1 MEKPVRYLEGISFAR
16 VKERFNDYLQCKE
29 ELKDNTRMLHC
40 LVKNT
45 GQIDAYLIPHNK
57 EFASL
62 TKRWER
68 LPVSIDRT
76 IDNVFKKLVYK
87 KPKADDLTEL
97 IRANI
102 QFHED
107 RAAQRLNDFHN
118 RAINDAREERRRNLE
133 TQLENP
139 GTVGIYNDND
149 ELIDVVYSEEYA
161 EYLEAHKNFQ
171 RFGYSHIE
179 LLRRKQLEY
188 SIEEGSMYRPDF
200 SHEQNQYINKELSQ
214 GSKFWHKFLKKTSLN
229 QIYCK
234 ECGMPIDDCE
244 RHVCDEYN
252 IPTKVERIFTKLS
265 LKHFVQPKMFGVKR
279 YDILK
284 NEILGNKVTKITIP
298 ENYEIPEYKKEIL
311 AMNDIRRDDYNP
323 EENFNIV

>member
-1 MEKPVRYLEGISFAR
+1 MEKSVRYLEGISFAR

-45 GQIDAYLIPHNK
+45 GQIDALLIPHNK

-87 KPKADDLTEL
+87 TSKADDLAEI

-107 RAAQRLNDFHN
+107 HIAQQLYN
-118 RAINDAREERRRNLE
+118 RATNNAREERRRNLE
-133 TQLENP
+133 AQLENP

-149 ELIDVVYSEEYA
+149 ELIDVVDSEEYA
-161 EYLEAHKNFQ
+161 EYLEAHNNFQ
-171 RFGYSHIE
+171 RLSYSHIE

-188 SIEEGSMYRPDF
+188 SIEEGSIYRPDF
-200 SHEQNQYINKELSQ
+200 SYEQNKYINKELSR

-229 QIYCK
+229 QTYCK

-244 RHVCDEYN
+244 RHVCDTYD

-279 YDILK
+279 Y
-284 NEILGNKVTKITIP
+284 EILGNKVTKITIP

>member
-1 MEKPVRYLEGISFAR
+1 MEKSVRYLEGISFAR
-16 VKERFNDYLQCKE
+16 VKERFNDYLRCKE

-45 GQIDAYLIPHNK
+45 GQIDALLVPHNK

-62 TKRWER
+62 TKHWER
-68 LPVSIDRT
+68 LPVNIDRT
-76 IDNVFKKLVYK
+76 IDNVFKKLIYK
-87 KPKADDLTEL
+87 KSKTDDLTEI

-107 RAAQRLNDFHN
+107 HMAQQLYN
-118 RAINDAREERRRNLE
+118 RTINDAREERRRNLE
-133 TQLENP
+133 IQLENP

-200 SHEQNQYINKELSQ
+200 SYEQNKYINKELSR

-229 QIYCK
+229 QLYCK

-244 RHVCDEYN
+244 RHVCDTYD
-252 IPTKVERIFTKLS
+252 IPTKVEQIFTRLS
-265 LKHFVQPKMFGVKR
+265 IKHFVQPKMFGVKR
-279 YDILK
+279 HELLRK
-284 NEILGNKVTKITIP
+284 KVTKITIP

-311 AMNDIRRDDYNP
+311 AMNDIRRDNYNP

>member
-1 MEKPVRYLEGISFAR
+1 MEKSVRYLEGISFAR
-16 VKERFNDYLQCKE
+16 VKERFNDYLRCKE

-45 GQIDAYLIPHNK
+45 GQIDALLVPHNK

-62 TKRWER
+62 TKHWER
-68 LPVSIDRT
+68 LPVNIDRT
-76 IDNVFKKLVYK
+76 IDNVFKKLIYK
-87 KPKADDLTEL
+87 KSKTDDLAEI

-107 RAAQRLNDFHN
+107 HIAQQLYN
-118 RAINDAREERRRNLE
+118 RTINKAREERRRNLE
-133 TQLENP
+133 IQLENP

-161 EYLEAHKNFQ
+161 EYLEAYKNFQ
-171 RFGYSHIE
+171 LFGYSHIE

-188 SIEEGSMYRPDF
+188 SIEEGSIYRPDF
-200 SHEQNQYINKELSQ
+200 SYEQNKYINKELSR

-229 QIYCK
+229 QMYCK

-244 RHVCDEYN
+244 RHVCDTYN
-252 IPTKVERIFTKLS
+252 IPTKVEQIFTGLS
-265 LKHFVQPKMFGVKR
+265 IKHFVQPKMFGVKR
-279 YDILK
+279 YELLRK
-284 NEILGNKVTKITIP
+284 KVTKITIP

-311 AMNDIRRDDYNP
+311 AMNGIRRDNYNP

>member
-1 MEKPVRYLEGISFAR
+1 MEKSVRYLEGISFAR
-16 VKERFNDYLQCKE
+16 VKERFNDYLRCKE

-45 GQIDAYLIPHNK
+45 GQIDALLVPHNK

-62 TKRWER
+62 TKHWER
-68 LPVSIDRT
+68 LPVNIDRT
-76 IDNVFKKLVYK
+76 IDNVFKKLIYK
-87 KPKADDLTEL
+87 KSKTDDLTEI

-107 RAAQRLNDFHN
+107 HMAQQLYN
-118 RAINDAREERRRNLE
+118 RTINDAREERRRNLE
-133 TQLENP
+133 IQLENP
-139 GTVGIYNDND
+139 GTVGIYNDNN

-171 RFGYSHIE
+171 HFGYSHIE

-200 SHEQNQYINKELSQ
+200 SYEQNKYINKELSR

-229 QIYCK
+229 QMYCK

-244 RHVCDEYN
+244 RHVCDTYD
-252 IPTKVERIFTKLS
+252 IPTKVEQIFTRLS
-265 LKHFVQPKMFGVKR
+265 IKHFVQPKMFGVKR
-279 YDILK
+279 YELLRK
-284 NEILGNKVTKITIP
+284 KVTKITIP

-311 AMNDIRRDDYNP
+311 AMNDIRRDNYNP